1 MTKTSNPDATVA
13 RRDTTFPSKNAGFL
27 DTSQIDVGVG
37 VGFDSSFAL
46 AIALRANIRHMQIGE
61 ADQIVVEGSI
71 GQKRS
76 IAPTIAILLLRGC
89 NVDVTSR

>member
-1 MTKTSNPDATVA
+1 MAKTSNPDATVA

-46 AIALRANIRHMQIGE
+46 AIALRANIRNMQIGE
-61 ADQIVVEGSI
+61 ADQIIVEGSI
-71 GQKRS
+71 GQKALDCADYRVYS
-76 IAPTIAILLLRGC
+76 H
-89 NVDVTSR
+89 